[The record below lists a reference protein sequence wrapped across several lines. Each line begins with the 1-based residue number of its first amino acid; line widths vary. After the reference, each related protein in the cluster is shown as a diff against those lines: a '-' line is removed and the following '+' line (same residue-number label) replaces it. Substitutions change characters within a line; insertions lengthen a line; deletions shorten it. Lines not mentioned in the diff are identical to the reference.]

1 MRGLRTAV
9 RFPTPA
15 IWTSGS
21 FYRQPRFIPRPPSAV
36 ERDRFLIA
44 HLLQSIGDQRRA
56 KSAAA
61 IQHHGGRFAGNF
73 RLDIALDDAL
83 AQVDRAGRVTG
94 GPFVVFARV
103 DQYVIVGLHLL
114 VLLDVDL
121 FHTRLRIV
129 HQRQKTGIVLLMGCL
144 MWSSSGCGRPR
155 PPASIRFSHNPD
167 RCDRRD
173 PPQFRRWPPVL
184 PEPGKRWRAD
194 RWRSPALPT
203 AAWARRRSPVALP
216 GECSLPCA
224 PIPGR
229 A

>member
-36 ERDRFLIA
+36 ERDRVLIA

-61 IQHHGGRFAGNF
+61 VQHHGGRFAGNF

-94 GPFVVFARV
+94 A
-103 DQYVIVGLHLL
+103 IHLS
-114 VLLDVDL
+114 
-121 FHTRLRIV
+121 
-129 HQRQKTGIVLLMGCL
+129 KGI
-144 MWSSSGCGRPR
+144 
-155 PPASIRFSHNPD
+155 IE
-167 RCDRRD
+167 RD
-173 PPQFRRWPPVL
+173 IEAEV
-184 PEPGKRWRAD
+184 PGKSTTMVLYCGGGFRSALVADALQQMGYKNAISLDGGWRA
-194 RWRSPALPT
+194 WNEAGLPIE
-203 AAWARRRSPVALP
+203 RP
-216 GECSLPCA
+216 
-224 PIPGR
+224 
-229 A
+229 